1 MLGPYA
7 PIDCGQHDELELLC
21 MRGAERAIRYHD
33 GATAHRVT
41 GRCRDLQV
49 TGGAEYL
56 VVETATGR
64 LALRLDT
71 LLEIEPWH

>member
-1 MLGPYA
+1 
-7 PIDCGQHDELELLC
+7 

-33 GATAHRVT
+33 GVNEHRVM

-56 VVETATGR
+56 VVETATGP
-64 LALRLDT
+64 LSLRLDT
-71 LLEIEPWH
+71 LLEIKSWH